1 MIIFEFQP
9 YFRALAAY
17 HRRGPEGRRRIRD
30 SYFQGVVEAEGSPRV
45 RARLRAF
52 WERARRDGDGAHA

>member
-17 HRRGPEGRRRIRD
+17 HRRGPEGRRRVRD
-30 SYFQGVVEAEGSPRV
+30 TYFERVLAAEVSPRV
-45 RARLRAF
+45 RARLQAF
-52 WERARRDGDGAHA
+52 WDRARRDGGAPA